1 MNIEFLHSFV
11 TVAEV
16 GSMAEAARRL
26 DLTPAAIAA
35 RLHALEDELGAPLI
49 QRAGRSVRLT
59 EAGLKILER
68 ARSMLRDMRDLQAIA
83 QDSSLP
89 GELRLGVFSSALTS
103 VLPPVLKRLYDRHP
117 ELSVFVSPG
126 SSVDLCHRVS
136 AGELD
141 VAIVVEPQFV
151 VPKNCE
157 WYPLTEEPLVV
168 VAPAKLA
175 DGKAHAL
182 LASEPF
188 IRYDRMSVGG
198 QLADRYL
205 RDHDLRPRQ
214 RLEID
219 SLAAIAALVDQGL
232 GVALLPDWPPLWT
245 GGLRIVRIPL
255 PGRAPVR
262 RIGIVMALQGP
273 CVPLARSL
281 LQEAQVV
288 LHRAV
293 PKSRAPREA
302 AARPRPAASPGQAR
316 RPPA

>member
-1 MNIEFLHSFV
+1 MNLEFLHSFV
-11 TVAEV
+11 TVAEA
-16 GSMAEAARRL
+16 GSIAEAARRL
-26 DLTPAAIAA
+26 DLTPAAVAA
-35 RLHALEDELGAPLI
+35 RLHALEAELGTQLI
-49 QRAGRSVRLT
+49 QRAGRSVRVT

-68 ARSMLRDMRDLQAIA
+68 ARSLLRDLRDLRAIA
-83 QDSSLP
+83 HDSSLP

-103 VLPPVLKRLYDRHP
+103 VLPPVLRRLYEAHP

-126 SSVDLCHRVS
+126 SSVDLCHRVA

-141 VAIVVEPQFV
+141 AAFVVEPQFAV
-151 VPKNCE
+151 AKNCE

-168 VAPAKLA
+168 VAPAALA
-175 DGKAHAL
+175 GGQAHAL
-182 LASEPF
+182 LAGEPY

-205 RDHDLRPRQ
+205 RDHNIRPRQ

-219 SLAAIAALVDQGL
+219 SLAAIAAFVDQEL
-232 GVALLPDWPPLWT
+232 GVALLPDWPPLWS
-245 GGLRIVRIPL
+245 GGLDIVRIPL

-288 LHRAV
+288 LQAGADPARADPV
-293 PKSRAPREA
+293 QAPRRRRGQRVAGA
-302 AARPRPAASPGQAR
+302 A
-316 RPPA
+316 

>member
-1 MNIEFLHSFV
+1 MNLEFLHSFV
-11 TVAEV
+11 TVAEA
-16 GSMAEAARRL
+16 GSIAEAARRL
-26 DLTPAAIAA
+26 DLTPAAVAA
-35 RLHALEDELGAPLI
+35 RLHALEAELGTQLI
-49 QRAGRSVRLT
+49 QRAGRSVRVT

-68 ARSMLRDMRDLQAIA
+68 ARGLLRDLRDLRAIA
-83 QDSSLP
+83 HDASLP

-103 VLPPVLKRLYDRHP
+103 VLPPVLRRLYEAHP

-126 SSVDLCHRVS
+126 SSVDLCHRVA

-141 VAIVVEPQFV
+141 AAFVVEPQFAV
-151 VPKNCE
+151 AKNCE

-168 VAPAKLA
+168 VAPAALA
-175 DGKAHAL
+175 GGQAHAL
-182 LASEPF
+182 LASQPY

-205 RDHDLRPRQ
+205 RDHNIRPRQ

-219 SLAAIAALVDQGL
+219 SLAAIAAFVDQGL
-232 GVALLPDWPPLWT
+232 GVALLPDWPPLWS
-245 GGLRIVRIPL
+245 GGLDIVRIPL

-288 LHRAV
+288 LQAAGPARAD
-293 PKSRAPREA
+293 
-302 AARPRPAASPGQAR
+302 PAQVLR
-316 RPPA
+316 RRRSQRVAGTA

>member
-1 MNIEFLHSFV
+1 MNLEFLHSFV

-16 GSMAEAARRL
+16 GSIAEAARRL
-26 DLTPAAIAA
+26 DLTPAAVAA
-35 RLHALEDELGAPLI
+35 RLHALEAELGTPLI
-49 QRAGRSVRLT
+49 QRAGRSVRVT

-68 ARSMLRDMRDLQAIA
+68 SRGLLRDLRDLRAIA

-103 VLPPVLKRLYDRHP
+103 VLPPVLRRVYEAHP

-126 SSVDLCHRVS
+126 SSVDLCHRVA

-141 VAIVVEPQFV
+141 AAFVVEPQFAV
-151 VPKNCE
+151 AKNCE

-168 VAPAKLA
+168 VAPAALV
-175 DGKAHAL
+175 GGQAHAL
-182 LASEPF
+182 LASEPY

-205 RDHDLRPRQ
+205 RDHNIRPRQ

-219 SLAAIAALVDQGL
+219 SLAAIAAFVDQGL
-232 GVALLPDWPPLWT
+232 GVALLPDWPPLWS
-245 GGLRIVRIPL
+245 GGLDIVRIPL

-288 LHRAV
+288 LQAAGPARAD
-293 PKSRAPREA
+293 PAPALRRRRSQRAA
-302 AARPRPAASPGQAR
+302 GTA
-316 RPPA
+316 